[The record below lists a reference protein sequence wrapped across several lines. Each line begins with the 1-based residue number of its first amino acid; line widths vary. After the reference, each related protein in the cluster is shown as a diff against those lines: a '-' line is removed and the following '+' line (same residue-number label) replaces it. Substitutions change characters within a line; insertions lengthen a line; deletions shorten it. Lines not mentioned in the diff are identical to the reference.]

1 MTIPLVT
8 QLRFVRSEFKRCL
21 EGVSEEDAVKRLDP
35 MNCISWS
42 IGHLAVQE
50 NFYWVYMGQG
60 KRIHPDLIE
69 LVGHGKPASTPP
81 LKDMWQAW
89 QEITQAADVYLDR
102 LSLDMLELHIDFD
115 GERSRESI
123 GTMLYRNI
131 YHYWF
136 HTGEAHAV
144 RQMLGHKNLPQFVG
158 DLSQANYFPEDRS

>member
-1 MTIPLVT
+1 MRMTIPLVT

-21 EGVSEEDAVKRLDP
+21 EGVSEKDAVKRLKP

-42 IGHLAVQE
+42 IGHMAVQE

-60 KRIHPDLIE
+60 KIIHPDLIE
-69 LVGHGKPASTPP
+69 LVGYGKPASTPP
-81 LKDMWQAW
+81 LKDMWKAW
-89 QEITQAADVYLDR
+89 SDITQEADVYLDR
-102 LSLDMLELHIDFD
+102 LTPNVLVTYIVYD
-115 GERSRESI
+115 GKKSEETI

-144 RQMLGHKNLPQFVG
+144 RQMLGHKKLPQFVG
-158 DLSQANYFPEDRS
+158 DMSQANYSLEE

>member
-1 MTIPLVT
+1 MVIPLVR
-8 QLRFVRSEFKRCL
+8 QLRFVRSEFQRCL
-21 EGVSEEDAVKRLDP
+21 EGVSEEDGVKRVAP
-35 MNCISWS
+35 MNCISWA
-42 IGHLAVQE
+42 IGHLSTQE

-60 KRIHPDLIE
+60 KRIHPELYE

-89 QEITQAADVYLDR
+89 QNITQEADIYLDG
-102 LSLDMLELHIDFD
+102 LSLDMLVTHSEFD
-115 GERSRESI
+115 GKKSDESI

-158 DLSQANYFPEDRS
+158 DMSQANYSPEERR